1 MYLLKLD
8 SLTSVRVGASN
19 HLCVHKTPHES
30 QRYMSS
36 LNDFDSGN
44 ERCCFQM
51 LDLLEPTTTTDSPT
65 KGQRDRIKNC
75 VGQVQLLIEVIRS
88 CSADQAPVSII

>member
-1 MYLLKLD
+1 MTLILEMKD
-8 SLTSVRVGASN
+8 GV
-19 HLCVHKTPHES
+19 
-30 QRYMSS
+30 
-36 LNDFDSGN
+36 FI
-44 ERCCFQM
+44 FQM

-75 VGQVQLLIEVIRS
+75 VGQIQLLIEVIRS